1 MKRWSANVE
10 TCASNSMLSSN
21 TTPRLLALLAVVV
34 SIAFPILKSLNSG
47 RVRYIE
53 KISTISVLSWLVSW
67 ARFYT
72 PRWVLVGTVVIFAKG
87 ENRQE
92 RIWEPI
98 SLMVYNDLMVYRKLL
113 KSVWEF
119 KKEDCFPVVVK
130 FDMEITYD
138 SSKQMQSGIN
148 PVTLRL

>member
-1 MKRWSANVE
+1 MPRVKIDKRGS
-10 TCASNSMLSSN
+10 
-21 TTPRLLALLAVVV
+21 
-34 SIAFPILKSLNSG
+34 
-47 RVRYIE
+47 E
-53 KISTISVLSWLVSW
+53 K
-67 ARFYT
+67 
-72 PRWVLVGTVVIFAKG
+72 
-87 ENRQE
+87 
-92 RIWEPI
+92 PI

-113 KSVWEF
+113 KNVREF